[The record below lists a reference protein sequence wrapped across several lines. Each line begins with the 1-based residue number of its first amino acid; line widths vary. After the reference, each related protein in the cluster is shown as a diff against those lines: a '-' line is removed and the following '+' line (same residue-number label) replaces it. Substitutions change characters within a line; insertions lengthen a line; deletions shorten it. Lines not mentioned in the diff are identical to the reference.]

1 MSGQWTLEIVGGS
14 GPSMPLPEHGALV
27 VGSDAKRASWVRT
40 EAEVEGVHCAFAR
53 AKDGR
58 WAIKDLGSAGGTYV
72 NGAKVSTAAISD
84 GDTVRVGTL
93 ELVVRVVAPPASEP
107 ATKATPR
114 VRGFQLEKQVGKG
127 GMGSVWL
134 ATQENLQR
142 KVALKILASKYAA
155 NPQFVAQFQREARAA
170 AALNHPNVVTVYDV
184 GEDAGVHYL
193 SMEYMER
200 GTLED
205 RVGNGRSLSP
215 DETLSILLDATA
227 GLVYAEQRGIVHRD
241 IKPANLMQNHVGQT
255 KIADLG
261 LATHAQDEEPPTG
274 EKKVFGTP
282 HFMPPEQIRG
292 ERVDVRSDLY
302 SLGATAFRLL
312 SGRTPFEGKDTRDI
326 VRQVLAVEPRSIRE
340 VAPQVDA
347 GLATIV
353 DRLLKKDPAQRYQSA
368 QELLRALETLA
379 DGPAVPA
386 AGAAPTKKS
395 SSGALIAVLM
405 LATTGGAA
413 WYFKDDLL
421 AKLESSGS
429 TTKPVTPT
437 QTNVQT
443 ATGAASEDTSATGDT
458 TPKVSTKPQ
467 PKVPKEKD
475 DKELQLFEAEA
486 KIAAL
491 TLDGQKDLTPAQRR
505 EKLLELATKYAGTT
519 VAADAQRQADELGA
533 SLGAEQAAAAE
544 RAAKIEAV
552 VTRLRAACDFDS
564 EIPQPGRSLLAMR
577 LVEGAA
583 ELKDDPEFVKRRRD
597 LEQALLDRA
606 RSWGSA
612 VLEESARSLDRGDFE
627 KAEARLKLAAEVF
640 DLPTYNDDQ
649 APAGY
654 NDMQVVGRRIR
665 ERLAN
670 LGAVRDQVIK
680 RQSSEDRRQ
689 LALVMG
695 GPQSLEQDLRAFDFP
710 AATQRL
716 AAANSKLSSNAGK
729 AMAQSITTD
738 LTNAAAALSTLA
750 NNWSSWR
757 RKSVTDARERK
768 PAARDAVGV
777 DAQGVLIEGQ
787 GGPERIPWSAWASSV
802 RELNKLYNDRLS
814 RAWRP
819 EEQTQI
825 AALLRVAA
833 INETLATT
841 GRVLDGSKKANWTEQ
856 NQKDLVE
863 VWRIA
868 LEWEKTPGA
877 GAKEAE
883 AATLLGSA
891 LRLATDGSWSNA
903 VASLERLLDAYG
915 DTLLVR
921 MLSDGRALED
931 LSTGK

>member
-107 ATKATPR
+107 AMKATPR
-114 VRGFQLEKQVGKG
+114 VRGFQLEKQV
-127 GMGSVWL
+127 
-134 ATQENLQR
+134 R

-421 AKLESSGS
+421 AK
-429 TTKPVTPT
+429 
-437 QTNVQT
+437 
-443 ATGAASEDTSATGDT
+443 
-458 TPKVSTKPQ
+458 
-467 PKVPKEKD
+467 
-475 DKELQLFEAEA
+475 
-486 KIAAL
+486 
-491 TLDGQKDLTPAQRR
+491 
-505 EKLLELATKYAGTT
+505 
-519 VAADAQRQADELGA
+519 
-533 SLGAEQAAAAE
+533 
-544 RAAKIEAV
+544 
-552 VTRLRAACDFDS
+552 
-564 EIPQPGRSLLAMR
+564 
-577 LVEGAA
+577 
-583 ELKDDPEFVKRRRD
+583 
-597 LEQALLDRA
+597 
-606 RSWGSA
+606 
-612 VLEESARSLDRGDFE
+612 
-627 KAEARLKLAAEVF
+627 
-640 DLPTYNDDQ
+640 
-649 APAGY
+649 
-654 NDMQVVGRRIR
+654 
-665 ERLAN
+665 
-670 LGAVRDQVIK
+670 
-680 RQSSEDRRQ
+680 
-689 LALVMG
+689 
-695 GPQSLEQDLRAFDFP
+695 
-710 AATQRL
+710 
-716 AAANSKLSSNAGK
+716 
-729 AMAQSITTD
+729 
-738 LTNAAAALSTLA
+738 
-750 NNWSSWR
+750 
-757 RKSVTDARERK
+757 
-768 PAARDAVGV
+768 
-777 DAQGVLIEGQ
+777 
-787 GGPERIPWSAWASSV
+787 
-802 RELNKLYNDRLS
+802 
-814 RAWRP
+814 
-819 EEQTQI
+819 
-825 AALLRVAA
+825 
-833 INETLATT
+833 
-841 GRVLDGSKKANWTEQ
+841 
-856 NQKDLVE
+856 
-863 VWRIA
+863 
-868 LEWEKTPGA
+868 
-877 GAKEAE
+877 
-883 AATLLGSA
+883 
-891 LRLATDGSWSNA
+891 
-903 VASLERLLDAYG
+903 
-915 DTLLVR
+915 
-921 MLSDGRALED
+921 
-931 LSTGK
+931 